1 MNKSLKEIQKKTN
14 KQLKKTKKT
23 VQYLKLEIES
33 IKKTLAEGMLEMK
46 NLGI

>member
-1 MNKSLKEIQKKTN
+1 MNKSLKEIQKNTN

-23 VQYLKLEIES
+23 VKYLKLEIES
-33 IKKTLAEGMLEMK
+33 IKKTLAKGRLEMK